1 MILFGGQE
9 MTIDDLASAIR
20 REATLLKAYND
31 GRIADS
37 TVVIRADLRSRTGKV
52 QEINYRV
59 VHFATHGLID
69 TRYPA
74 LSALALS
81 SYDTNGQMQ
90 QGLLR
95 LQDIYSLR
103 LNASLAVLSAC
114 DTALGREVRGEGLIG
129 LTRGFLHAGAQSVVA
144 TLWQVPDRATAALM
158 ERFYRGLIE
167 DGLQPVRALRAAQL
181 GIRSERRWANPHFW
195 AAFVVQ
201 GDWQSFAEQNLA
213 SNCRSHC
220 EAEVARATGRDP

>member
-1 MILFGGQE
+1 LPR
-9 MTIDDLASAIR
+9 LAASAI
-20 REATLLKAYND
+20 EAQT
-31 GRIADS
+31 IAHLVAPDDRLVAS
-37 TVVIRADLRSRTGKV
+37 GFAATRQAVLGTDLSD
-52 QEINYRV
+52 YRV

-81 SYDTNGQMQ
+81 SYDANGQMQ